1 LSDIMKMLLQLHGK
15 LEERVK
21 RLENQVEKD

>member
-1 LSDIMKMLLQLHGK
+1 MLLQLHNK

-21 RLENQVEKD
+21 RLENQDEKNRSR

>member
-1 LSDIMKMLLQLHGK
+1 MLLQLHNK

-21 RLENQVEKD
+21 RLENETEKKQLR